1 MRRRG
6 RRRSRRGVAIIGALW
21 NLSHATTLCYCRMY
35 LYIHLSA
42 YVYVY
47 TIYMYAYTFS
57 ILLNDNL
64 WHGEWEKWVGCGNNI
79 LIYYYFVFIYTLH
92 LHYIW
97 CELSR
102 HSVAPYSK
110 IFSFF
115 FIIILRFFLLLHI
128 WWWYYL
134 RFSTY
139 LPLFYF
145 FIFLISVV
153 LFPFL
158 FTSHLFLPV
167 LFYLECNFGSIDLF
181 FINNEISWNI

>member
-21 NLSHATTLCYCRMY
+21 NLSHATTLSYCRMY
-35 LYIHLSA
+35 LYIHLSV
-42 YVYVY
+42 YVYVH

-115 FIIILRFFLLLHI
+115 FITILRFFLTTPHMMMILSPIFHVPTTFL
-128 WWWYYL
+128 
-134 RFSTY
+134 F
-139 LPLFYF
+139 FYF
-145 FIFLISVV
+145 FNFCSLIPFSFHFSPFSSGFI
-153 LFPFL
+153 LFR
-158 FTSHLFLPV
+158 V
-167 LFYLECNFGSIDLF
+167 
-181 FINNEISWNI
+181 